1 MQWRPG
7 PDVSSRQQSKHS
19 AWDRAGGVVQTS
31 QPRHTG
37 SFPSIMPHYT
47 FCLSPGT
54 HHCTL
59 QSAGLVVKIDVN
71 FLLLADIFNPKRVN
85 TYQIQNRKISL
96 QRVKIQ
102 CRCNLWCTKRWSKS
116 QLIPHSSVPIRH
128 LWFILGINVFI
139 KAFFDSGQSRG
150 SQKLNHND

>member
-59 QSAGLVVKIDVN
+59 QSGGLLVKIDVN

-85 TYQIQNRKISL
+85 TYQNRKISL

-102 CRCNLWCTKRWSKS
+102 CRCTKRRSKS
-116 QLIPHSSVPIRH
+116 LLIPHSCIRH
-128 LWFILGINVFI
+128 LRFILGINVFI
-139 KAFFDSGQSRG
+139 KGFFDSGQSRG
-150 SQKLNHND
+150 SQKLNHNHNND

>member
-85 TYQIQNRKISL
+85 TYQNRKISL

-102 CRCNLWCTKRWSKS
+102 CRCTKS
-116 QLIPHSSVPIRH
+116 QNLY
-128 LWFILGINVFI
+128 WFHIHVLDIWDLYLASMFLS
-139 KAFFDSGQSRG
+139 KDSLTVGQSRG
-150 SQKLNHND
+150 SQKLNNNHNND